1 MRLPPAG
8 FTLGAM
14 MNKPHSSPAAI
25 RPDLPLLGFGL
36 GLRPEYYAD
45 ILDGEPPVDWFEA
58 ITENYLVPGGA
69 PLRQLDRIAERYPL
83 VLHGVS
89 LSIGGT
95 DPLNV
100 QYLAQ
105 VKALARRVK
114 PAWISDHL
122 CWSSHN
128 GIYLHDLLPLPYNG
142 ESLRHVAAR
151 VRQVQDF
158 LGCRI
163 LLENVSAYIDWQRSD
178 LREWEFL
185 SALCV
190 EADCLLLLDIN
201 NVYVNSRNQGF
212 DPRAFIDALP
222 CERVAQFHLAGH
234 DDSGACIIDTHDAPV
249 AAAVFDL
256 YGHAVR
262 RFGAL
267 PAMIERDDNFPPFA
281 ELLAELG
288 QLRRVAAAALQIEP
302 AA

>member
-8 FTLGAM
+8 FTLGSM
-14 MNKPHSSPAAI
+14 MNMSNSSRATFQH
-25 RPDLPLLGFGL
+25 DLPMLGFGL
-36 GLRPEYYAD
+36 GLRPEYYTD
-45 ILDGEPPVDWFEA
+45 ILDGAPRVDWFEA

-83 VLHGVS
+83 ALHGVS

-105 VKALARRVK
+105 LKALARRIK

-178 LREWEFL
+178 MREWEFL
-185 SALCV
+185 GALCA

-212 DPRAFIDALP
+212 NAYDFIDALP
-222 CERVAQFHLAGH
+222 LGRVAQFHLAGH
-234 DDSGACIIDTHDAPV
+234 DDSGSCIIDTHDAPV
-249 AAAVFDL
+249 AAAVYDL

-262 RFGAL
+262 RFGVL

-281 ELLAELG
+281 DLLDELG
-288 QLRRVAAAALQIEP
+288 QLRRVAAAAQSIEP
-302 AA
+302 TP